1 MAILILSAC
10 GSQPESPT
18 DDPEATLPVAPELL
32 PADSPD
38 PDHWLQQ
45 ARQADRIADR
55 EAALV
60 HAAAAFFE
68 NEQWRHGGVVLSQVD
83 TLSLSNQDLL
93 HYRLQRARLQIH
105 FQQWE
110 EAINSLSDIEQRLRQ
125 REQRQLAMQLR
136 YQAYAGQQRY
146 LSAARQL
153 VELQR
158 YDDNDYSQLIWN
170 NLTQVPADYWRQA
183 VREPDEQMRG
193 WTSLLTR
200 ITQAL
205 DHREPVAEALQR
217 WQNNFHRHPANTQ
230 VSNLLEHHSWLQEQP
245 RRIAVLLPLSGQFAS
260 QGTAVRDGI
269 LAALSN
275 ERDEDVFFINTQVT
289 DPDVIQQKL
298 YDENIEAVIGPLD
311 REYSERLAATF
322 NAHDEP
328 RPWVHIW
335 LNQPPSDYQPAGDTF
350 FALDVDTEV
359 QMATGHLRQKGYQQV
374 LILGPD
380 TQRGRQLSGQFEQQ
394 WRDYF
399 GNHSTR
405 VGLYSSSTDI
415 RDIVEERLHV
425 TASKQRIALIERTG
439 GDKEIESEAR
449 SRNDLDAIFLVGDA
463 TQARLLKPF
472 IDMSISA
479 FAQTIPVY
487 ATSSVHEQT
496 QGRSENDLDGI
507 TFSEAPWLLPAH
519 DSEYLFKRF
528 AELRSNWTPSTQRLI
543 AMGYDSMFLL
553 PRLTSM
559 NWFPGYNHAGLTG
572 QLRIQQH
579 SVVRELDWAT
589 FDQHQIK
596 LEPANEHEVNWDFL

>member
-1 MAILILSAC
+1 MAILVLSAC
-10 GSQPESPT
+10 GSQPRSPT
-18 DDPEATLPVAPELL
+18 DAPVTTVPVAPQLL
-32 PADSPD
+32 PDDSPSAEQ
-38 PDHWLQQ
+38 WLQQ
-45 ARQADRIADR
+45 ARQAERIAER
-55 EAALV
+55 ESALV

-83 TLSLSNQDLL
+83 SLSLNIQDLL
-93 HYRLQRARLQIH
+93 YYRLQRARLQIH

-110 EAINSLSDIEQRLRQ
+110 EAVNSLSDIEQRLRQ

-136 YQAYAGQQRY
+136 YQAYDGQQRH

-153 VELQR
+153 VQLQR
-158 YDDNDYSQLIWN
+158 YDENDYSQLIWN
-170 NLTQVPADYWRQA
+170 NLIQVPAGYWRQA

-193 WTSLLTR
+193 WTSLFTR
-200 ITQAL
+200 ITLAL
-205 DHREPVAEALQR
+205 DHREPVAEALR
-217 WQNNFHRHPANTQ
+217 LWQNNFHQHPANTQ
-230 VSNLLEHHSWLQEQP
+230 VSSLLENQSWLQQQP
-245 RRIAVLLPLSGQFAS
+245 RRIAVLLPLSGQFAA
-260 QGTAVRDGI
+260 QGNAVRDGI

-289 DPDVIQQKL
+289 DPDVIRQKL

-311 REYSERLAATF
+311 RDYSERLAATF
-322 NAHDEP
+322 NAYDDA

-359 QMATGHLRQKGYQQV
+359 QLASDRLRQKGYRQI

-380 TQRGRQLSGQFEQQ
+380 TQRGRQLSNQFEQQ
-394 WRDYF
+394 WREYF
-399 GNHSTR
+399 GSHSSR
-405 VGLYSSSTDI
+405 VGLYRSSADI
-415 RDIVEERLHV
+415 RDIVEQRLHV
-425 TASKQRIALIERTG
+425 TASKQRIEFVQRAG
-439 GDKEIESEAR
+439 GDQTIDSEAR
-449 SRNDLDAIFLVGDA
+449 SRSDLDAVFLVGDA

-507 TFSEAPWLLPAH
+507 TFSEAPWLLPEH
-519 DSEYLFKRF
+519 DSEDLFNRF
-528 AELRSNWTPSTQRLI
+528 TELRSNWTPGTQRLI

-553 PRLTSM
+553 PRLSSM
-559 NWFPGYNHAGLTG
+559 NWLPGYNHSGLTG
-572 QLRIQQH
+572 QLRIREH
-579 SVVRELDWAT
+579 SVVRQLNWAT
-589 FDQHQIK
+589 FDQHQIR
-596 LEPANEHEVNWDFL
+596 LEPSDEHEVNWDFL